1 MRQLVYTSLLL
12 IITLRSTC
20 GERNI
25 CSTISKYYEYDE
37 YLKISQNI
45 SKYYGYDCRYAFCL
59 LEIIILFFLFHL
71 SLNLVFD
78 ISFLGNQFCLADLFL
93 IMIELLGY
101 LQKAMSLYGCRL
113 TLMHLFFVS
122 EKPGADPTFPVR
134 SFETTQKRQVFCSS
148 KNFLNFRC
156 SMLYHSVSYS

>member
-1 MRQLVYTSLLL
+1 MVKGTFAQLSQ
-12 IITLRSTC
+12 
-20 GERNI
+20 NI
-25 CSTISKYYEYDE
+25 MNMMNISK

-45 SKYYGYDCRYAFCL
+45 MDMIVGMLFCL

-93 IMIELLGY
+93 VMIELLGY

>member
-1 MRQLVYTSLLL
+1 MVKGTFAQLYQ
-12 IITLRSTC
+12 
-20 GERNI
+20 NI
-25 CSTISKYYEYDE
+25 MNMMNISK

-45 SKYYGYDCRYAFCL
+45 MDMIVGILFCL

-71 SLNLVFD
+71 SLSLVFD

-93 IMIELLGY
+93 VMIELLGY

-122 EKPGADPTFPVR
+122 
-134 SFETTQKRQVFCSS
+134 
-148 KNFLNFRC
+148 
-156 SMLYHSVSYS
+156 

>member
-1 MRQLVYTSLLL
+1 MVKGTFAQLSQ
-12 IITLRSTC
+12 
-20 GERNI
+20 NI
-25 CSTISKYYEYDE
+25 MNMMNISK

-45 SKYYGYDCRYAFCL
+45 MDMIVGMLFCL

-93 IMIELLGY
+93 VMIELLGY

-113 TLMHLFFVS
+113 TLMHLFFAS

>member
-1 MRQLVYTSLLL
+1 M
-12 IITLRSTC
+12 
-20 GERNI
+20 NMMN
-25 CSTISKYYEYDE
+25 ISK

-45 SKYYGYDCRYAFCL
+45 MDMIVGMLFCL

-93 IMIELLGY
+93 VMIELLGY

-113 TLMHLFFVS
+113 TLMHLLFVS

>member
-1 MRQLVYTSLLL
+1 MVKGTFAQLSQ
-12 IITLRSTC
+12 
-20 GERNI
+20 NI
-25 CSTISKYYEYDE
+25 MDMMNISK

-45 SKYYGYDCRYAFCL
+45 MDMIVGMLFCL

-93 IMIELLGY
+93 VMIELLGY
-101 LQKAMSLYGCRL
+101 LQKAMSLYGCHL